1 MAEVFFFIAAIG
13 AIAGAVGV
21 VTQRNPF
28 YAVLALVFHLLNLA
42 GLFLLLRAE
51 FVAAA
56 QVVVYAGAVMVLYV
70 FVVAYVGGIDQAPSL
85 RPPVSRTQRTFALV
99 FAVALFVELAIAT
112 LGSGLKGIDSEGA
125 PYQAGFGQPRV
136 IGELLLTRFLLP
148 FEVASFLL
156 LIAAVGA
163 VALARRRAGLED
175 ETDEARRMSIADL
188 VRTPRQVGSGTM
200 AEGVGG
206 MPGRGAAPHETA
218 GAIPS
223 GSGVTGG
230 TNEKTG
236 GGW

>member
-21 VTQRNPF
+21 VTQRNAF

-56 QVVVYAGAVMVLYV
+56 QVVVYAGAVMVLYI

-85 RPPVSRTQRTFALV
+85 RPPVSRAQRGFAAV

-112 LGSGLKGIDSEGA
+112 LGSGLKAINSPGA
-125 PYQAGFGQPRV
+125 AYQAGFGQPRQ
-136 IGELLLTRFLLP
+136 IGELLLTKFLLP
-148 FEVASFLL
+148 FEAASFLL

-163 VALARRRAGLED
+163 VALARRRAGVEGD
-175 ETDEARRMSIADL
+175 GEEERRLSIADL
-188 VRTPRQVGSGTM
+188 VRTPRELGTGTM

-206 MPGRGAAPHETA
+206 VRSKQPAL
-218 GAIPS
+218 
-223 GSGVTGG
+223 TGG
-230 TNEKTG
+230 KDDEQTG